1 MKNRLRCS
9 FCGKSDQEVA
19 KLAAGPGGLYI
30 CDECVDACQLVMRG
44 SDVPPAEFDPK
55 NWPTERL
62 LGALKAL
69 DTTAESYR
77 AHLARAVDALRS
89 RHVSWA
95 RIAEPLGISRQSAWE
110 RFS

>member
-1 MKNRLRCS
+1 MSLHCS
-9 FCGKSDQEVA
+9 FCGKSDAEIA
-19 KLAAGPGGLYI
+19 KLAAGPGGLHI
-30 CDECVDACQLVMRG
+30 CDECVEACQLLMSG
-44 SDVPPAEFDPK
+44 SDVPPNDFDPN

-77 AHLARAVDALRS
+77 EHLARAVDALRS
-89 RHVSWA
+89 RDVSWA
-95 RIAEPLGISRQSAWE
+95 KIAKPLGVSRQSAWE